1 MQAVFQDVYKLL
13 NQTCDQFLQG
23 SNSLA
28 DALHLVTSYLTPNKV
43 QKDTSHH
50 LVYNNV
56 SPYVDPASNAVCTT
70 PPPDE
75 PSAMEITASQSV
87 IIEINDTIMNNL
99 NKGQCKMIIQYSW
112 PAVHAVQCMQMALA
126 IILHCIV
133 DETCFFFGYCLS
145 RTEQVLFTLSLS
157 QKAL

>member
-1 MQAVFQDVYKLL
+1 MSSDLMCHLTHAHFTFALFSFIQTAFQDVYKLL

-28 DALHLVTSYLTPNKV
+28 DALHLVSSYLTPIKV
-43 QKDTSHH
+43 QKHTSPHV
-50 LVYNNV
+50 VYNHV

-99 NKGQCKMIIQYSW
+99 NTGQCKMIIQYSQ
-112 PAVHAVQCMQMALA
+112 PAVHANGFSPGILLHVYVAL
-126 IILHCIV
+126 H
-133 DETCFFFGYCLS
+133 T
-145 RTEQVLFTLSLS
+145 
-157 QKAL
+157 